1 MRLFLRVY
9 FQCIKSAS
17 FLCILFLLCVE
28 SVWETQNSDF
38 WFAHFC
44 LPWPYTLSYRNLIVT
59 GGFRTVRPFWRTQ
72 KLCWNVKNKG
82 SFDVAKT
89 KKPNFLVIFGKKL
102 KMFLLIATSI
112 FNIFGYFL
120 APVDR
125 SKCVDSKNT
134 GFFVSRWIISRFNW
148 LRSKNGT
155 KFWPNLTKIIANFW
169 SMWFHFSTFLLF
181 FSTSR

>member
-1 MRLFLRVY
+1 MRLFLRVF

-28 SVWETQNSDF
+28 SVWESLNSDF
-38 WFAHFC
+38 WLPHFC
-44 LPWPYTLSYRNLIVT
+44 LPWPYTFSYRNLIVT
-59 GGFRTVRPFWRTQ
+59 GGLGTVRAFCRTQ

-89 KKPNFLVIFGKKL
+89 KKCNFLVILGKKL
-102 KMFLLIATSI
+102 KMFLLIVTSI
-112 FNIFGYFL
+112 FHIFVIFL

-125 SKCVDSKNT
+125 SKCLDSKT
-134 GFFVSRWIISRFNW
+134 TPFFESSPILSGFNW

-155 KFWPNLTKIIANFW
+155 NFYQNRTKIIANFW
-169 SMWFHFSTFLLF
+169 SLWLYFSIFRLF
-181 FSTSR
+181 FGTSR